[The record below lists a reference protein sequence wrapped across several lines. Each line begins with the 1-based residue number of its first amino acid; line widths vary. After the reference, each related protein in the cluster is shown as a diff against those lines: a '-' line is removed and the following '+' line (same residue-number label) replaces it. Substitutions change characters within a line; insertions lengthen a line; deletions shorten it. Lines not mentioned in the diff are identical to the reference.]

1 MGAIPVTPAPR
12 TAHKP
17 YLAPNVSY
25 HRTFW
30 KQSWVH
36 ALMTVSPGSIVES
49 ITKSREIHKTAGFRH
64 DYEVWGGQVGGAG
77 RMNPN
82 PGKVPPLP

>member
-1 MGAIPVTPAPR
+1 
-12 TAHKP
+12 
-17 YLAPNVSY
+17 
-25 HRTFW
+25 
-30 KQSWVH
+30 
-36 ALMTVSPGSIVES
+36 MTVSPGSIVES